1 MNKKNTIIIAVL
13 INAALLTL
21 LFITASSHEEEYY
34 AKAHIPKAP
43 IEKPLEMVAPVL
55 EAESISAKPEE
66 SGVPIPIAAI
76 PEVSP
81 VPIAAQEVKPIYPL
95 PEVAKESAPIV
106 AATPVH
112 APIPAAPKLKEVIV
126 KKGDSLDKIARANKV
141 RLDEIV
147 KINQLPNSFL
157 KIGQVLKIPEA
168 SQKTASTPKAEAKD
182 TSTQF
187 YVVKAGDN
195 PWTIAMKH
203 HMKVEELL
211 KINHL
216 DKDKAKKLKPG
227 DKLKVK

>member
-1 MNKKNTIIIAVL
+1 
-13 INAALLTL
+13 
-21 LFITASSHEEEYY
+21 
-34 AKAHIPKAP
+34 
-43 IEKPLEMVAPVL
+43 LEMVAPVL

-66 SGVPIPIAAI
+66 GVPIPIAAI
-76 PEVSP
+76 PEVSS
-81 VPIAAQEVKPIYPL
+81 VPIPAQEVKPIYPL
-95 PEVAKESAPIV
+95 PEVAKESAPIAT
-106 AATPVH
+106 AA
-112 APIPAAPKLKEVIV
+112 PATIQSSAPKLKEVIV

-141 RLDEIV
+141 SLDEIV
-147 KINQLPNSFL
+147 KVNQLPNSFL

-168 SQKTASTPKAEAKD
+168 SHKTASTPKAETKES
-182 TSTQF
+182 STQF

-211 KINHL
+211 KMNHL

>member
-13 INAALLTL
+13 INAVLLTL

-43 IEKPLEMVAPVL
+43 IEKPLEMVPQVI
-55 EAESISAKPEE
+55 EAETIAARSEE
-66 SGVPIPIAAI
+66 SGVAI
-76 PEVSP
+76 PLNAVPEP
-81 VPIAAQEVKPIYPL
+81 APLPIAAQEVKPVYPL
-95 PEVAKESAPIV
+95 PEVAKESAPIAV
-106 AATPVH
+106 ATPAV
-112 APIPAAPKLKEVIV
+112 IPPKAPKLKEVIV

-141 RLDEIV
+141 SLDEIV
-147 KINQLPNSFL
+147 KVNQLPNSFL
-157 KIGQVLKIPEA
+157 RIGQVLKIPEP
-168 SQKTASTPKAEAKD
+168 SQKSISTPKAETKES
-182 TSTQF
+182 STQF

-211 KINHL
+211 KLNHL